1 MKTGRFVTIVLLLFA
16 VTTLQAEETVTAP
29 GSGASVAPQ
38 PSPEAGKVTGGAM
51 VQRSKMHG
59 GSHGGQMHGGGRSGK
74 MHGGKGSG
82 MKHEMMQH
90 RQDMEK
96 RIRRI
101 EERLEIIQTMLEQLL
116 QR

>member
-1 MKTGRFVTIVLLLFA
+1 
-16 VTTLQAEETVTAP
+16 
-29 GSGASVAPQ
+29 
-38 PSPEAGKVTGGAM
+38 M

-59 GSHGGQMHGGGRSGK
+59 RSHGGQMHGGGRSGK

>member
-1 MKTGRFVTIVLLLFA
+1 MKIARFVTIVLLVSA
-16 VTTLQAEETVTAP
+16 VTTLQAEETVTTP
-29 GSGASVAPQ
+29 GSGASVVSQ
-38 PSPEAGKVTGGAM
+38 HSPEAAEVTGGAM

-59 GSHGGQMHGGGRSGK
+59 GGRGGK

-101 EERLEIIQTMLEQLL
+101 EERLAIIQTMLEQLL